1 MKRILFVDDEKNI
14 LDGVRRMLHAAR
26 NRWEMEFVTSGD
38 AALLAS
44 KERAFDVVVTDLRM
58 PGMDGAELLGL
69 IRDQYPGTARIVLSG
84 YSEPSLAA
92 RAAPV
97 AYRVLGKPCN
107 AKDLTDT
114 IERVCTLQD
123 LLCTPALRQIIGT
136 ITELPSWDSAYA
148 ALSTAL
154 RNPGTPIA
162 DVVEIIQQDVAM
174 SAKVLQL
181 VNSGFF
187 GLPQRAITLEHAVN
201 YLGLD
206 KIRTLALYSETFR
219 VFVPDAR
226 IPDSF
231 DRTTQQHSQRTAIIA
246 GALPLPR
253 ELREAACVAGLLHD
267 VGELVLASTMP
278 DEFCAVPAKMKNQGS
293 TRTDAE
299 EELLG
304 ISHAEIGAYLLGL
317 WGINDMVVEAVAHHH
332 HPTRITHTALDCSG
346 AVYLA
351 DLFAHELEIHPND
364 PQGEELRTAD
374 RKELQVLGV
383 LEQYSSFRAIAL
395 EALMQP
401 S

>member
-14 LDGVRRMLHAAR
+14 LDGVRRMLHTAR
-26 NRWEMEFVTSGD
+26 NRWEMEFVTSGG

-44 KERAFDVVVTDLRM
+44 KQRAFDVVVTDLRM
-58 PGMDGAELLGL
+58 PGMNGAELLGH
-69 IRDQYPGTARIVLSG
+69 IRDQFPGTARIVLSG
-84 YSEPSLAA
+84 YSEPALAA

-107 AKDLTDT
+107 AKELVDT

-136 ITELPSWDSAYA
+136 ITELPSWENAYA
-148 ALSTAL
+148 ALSAAL
-154 RNPGTPIA
+154 RNPATPIA

-187 GLPQRAITLEHAVN
+187 GLPQRAITVEHAVN

-226 IPDSF
+226 IPESF
-231 DRTTQQHSQRTAIIA
+231 ARNMQQHSQRTAIIA

-253 ELREAACVAGLLHD
+253 ELREAAFVAGLLHD

-278 DEFCAVPAKMKNQGS
+278 EELCIVLAKMEDQGS
-293 TRTDAE
+293 TRAEAE

-317 WGINDMVVEAVAHHH
+317 WGINEMVVEAVAHHH
-332 HPTRITHTALDCSG
+332 HPTRITHTALDCSS

-351 DLFAHELEIHPND
+351 NLLAHELENHPND
-364 PQGEELRTAD
+364 LQGEELLPAD
-374 RKELQVLGV
+374 RKALQVLGV
-383 LEQYSSFRAIAL
+383 LQQFASFRVIAL
-395 EALMQP
+395 EALN
-401 S
+401 

>member
-14 LDGVRRMLHAAR
+14 LDGVRRMLHTAR
-26 NRWEMEFVTSGD
+26 NRWEMEFVSSGD

-44 KERAFDVVVTDLRM
+44 KQRAFDVVVTDLRM
-58 PGMDGAELLGL
+58 PGMDGAELLGH
-69 IRDQYPGTARIVLSG
+69 IRDRFPGTARIVLSG
-84 YSEPSLAA
+84 YSEPALAA

-107 AKDLTDT
+107 AQELTDT
-114 IERVCTLQD
+114 IERVCALQD

-136 ITELPSWDSAYA
+136 ITELPSWESAYA
-148 ALSTAL
+148 ALSAAL
-154 RNPGTPIA
+154 RNPATPIA
-162 DVVEIIQQDVAM
+162 DVVEIIQRDVAM

-187 GLPQRAITLEHAVN
+187 GLPQRAITVEHAVN

-231 DRTTQQHSQRTAIIA
+231 GRTTQQHAQRTAIIA
-246 GALPLPR
+246 GALPRPR
-253 ELREAACVAGLLHD
+253 EIREAAFVAGLLHD

-278 DEFCAVPAKMKNQGS
+278 DEFCAVMAKMNEGS
-293 TRTDAE
+293 TRAEAE

-332 HPTRITHTALDCSG
+332 HPTRIAHTDMDCTS

-351 DLFAHELEIHPND
+351 NLLVHELEVHPND
-364 PQGEELRTAD
+364 PQGVEIRTAD
-374 RKELQVLGV
+374 RRNLEILGV
-383 LEQYSSFRAIAL
+383 LQRFSSFRAIAL
-395 EALMQP
+395 EALK
-401 S
+401 

>member
-1 MKRILFVDDEKNI
+1 MKRILFVDDEKNV

-38 AALLAS
+38 AALAAS
-44 KERAFDVVVTDLRM
+44 KERAFDVVVSDLRM
-58 PGMDGAELLGL
+58 PGMDGAELLGH
-69 IRDQYPGTARIVLSG
+69 IRDQFPGTARIILSG
-84 YSEPSLAA
+84 YSEPALAA

-107 AKDLTDT
+107 AKELADT

-136 ITELPSWDSAYA
+136 ITELPSWSSAYA

-162 DVVEIIQQDVAM
+162 DAVAIIQQDVAM

-187 GLPQRAITLEHAVN
+187 GLPQRATTLEHAVN

-219 VFVPDAR
+219 VFVPDIR

-231 DRTTQQHSQRTAIIA
+231 GATAQRHSQRTATIA
-246 GALPLPR
+246 GALPLAP
-253 ELREAACVAGLLHD
+253 ELREAAFVAGLLHD
-267 VGELVLASTMP
+267 VGKLVLASTMP
-278 DEFCAVPAKMKNQGS
+278 DAYCAVLAKMNDQGS
-293 TRTDAE
+293 TQAEAE

-317 WGINDMVVEAVAHHH
+317 WGINDMVVEAIAHHH
-332 HPTRITHTALDCSG
+332 HPTRVSHPDLDCSI

-351 DLFAHELEIHPND
+351 DLLADELEIHAND
-364 PQGEELRTAD
+364 PQGEELRAAD
-374 RKELQVLGV
+374 RKDLEILGV
-383 LEQYSSFRAIAL
+383 LQQYPSFRACAL
-395 EALMQP
+395 EALN
-401 S
+401 

>member
-1 MKRILFVDDEKNI
+1 MKRILFVDDEKNV

-26 NRWEMEFVTSGD
+26 NRWEMEFVTSGE
-38 AALLAS
+38 AALQAS
-44 KERAFDVVVTDLRM
+44 KKHAFDVVVSDLRM
-58 PGMDGAELLGL
+58 PGMDGAELLGH
-69 IRDQYPGTARIVLSG
+69 IRDQFPGTARVILSG
-84 YSEPSLAA
+84 YSEPALAA

-107 AKDLTDT
+107 AKELADT

-123 LLCTPALRQIIGT
+123 LLCTPALRQTIGA
-136 ITELPSWDSAYA
+136 ITELPSWESAYA
-148 ALSTAL
+148 ALSGAL
-154 RNPGTPIA
+154 RNPATPIA

-174 SAKVLQL
+174 SAEILQL

-187 GLPQRAITLEHAVN
+187 GLPQRAITVEHAVN

-206 KIRTLALYSETFR
+206 KIRALALYSETFR
-219 VFVPDAR
+219 IFVPDAR

-231 DRTTQQHSQRTAIIA
+231 GRTTQQHSQRTAIIA

-253 ELREAACVAGLLHD
+253 ELREAAFVAGLFHD
-267 VGELVLASTMP
+267 VGKLVLASTMP
-278 DEFCAVPAKMKNQGS
+278 DTFCAVLAKMNDQGF
-293 TRTDAE
+293 TQAEAE

-332 HPTRITHTALDCSG
+332 HPTRITHTALDCSS

-351 DLFAHELEIHPND
+351 NLLAHELEIHPND
-364 PQGEELRTAD
+364 PQGEELRTVD
-374 RKELQVLGV
+374 RKELEVLGF
-383 LEQYSSFRAIAL
+383 LQQFPSFRASAR
-395 EALMQP
+395 EAVN
-401 S
+401 

>member
-14 LDGVRRMLHAAR
+14 LEGVRRMLHAAR

-38 AALLAS
+38 AALAAS
-44 KERAFDVVVTDLRM
+44 KERAFDVVVSDLRM
-58 PGMDGAELLGL
+58 PGMDGAELLRH
-69 IRDQYPGTARIVLSG
+69 IRDQFPGTARIVLSG

-107 AKDLTDT
+107 AKELADT

-136 ITELPSWDSAYA
+136 LTELPSWSSAYA
-148 ALSTAL
+148 ALSAAL
-154 RNPGTPIA
+154 RNPLTPMG
-162 DVVEIIQQDVAM
+162 DVVNIIQQDFAM

-181 VNSGFF
+181 VNSGFL
-187 GLPQRAITLEHAVN
+187 GLPQRATALEHAVN

-219 VFVPDAR
+219 VFVPDVRMPALFGATAQR
-226 IPDSF
+226 
-231 DRTTQQHSQRTAIIA
+231 HSQRAATIA
-246 GALPLPR
+246 GALPLAP
-253 ELREAACVAGLLHD
+253 ELREAAFLAGLLHD
-267 VGELVLASTMP
+267 VGKLVLASTMP
-278 DEFCAVPAKMKNQGS
+278 DAYCAVLAKMNDQGS
-293 TRTDAE
+293 TQAEAE

-317 WGINDMVVEAVAHHH
+317 WGINDLVVEAIAHHH
-332 HPTRITHTALDCSG
+332 HPTRVSHPDLDCSI

-351 DLFAHELEIHPND
+351 DLLANELEIHAND
-364 PQGEELRTAD
+364 LQGEELRAAD
-374 RKELQVLGV
+374 RNDLEILGV
-383 LEQYSSFRAIAL
+383 LQQYPSLRARAL
-395 EALMQP
+395 EALN
-401 S
+401 

>member
-26 NRWEMEFVTSGD
+26 NRWEMEFVTSGE

-44 KERAFDVVVTDLRM
+44 KECPFDVVVSDLRM
-58 PGMDGAELLGL
+58 PGMDGAELLGH
-69 IRDQYPGTARIVLSG
+69 IRDQFPGTARIILSG
-84 YSEPSLAA
+84 YSEPALAA

-97 AYRVLGKPCN
+97 AYRVLAKPCN
-107 AKDLTDT
+107 AKELADT

-136 ITELPSWDSAYA
+136 ITELPSWSTAYA
-148 ALSTAL
+148 ALNAAL
-154 RNPGTPIA
+154 RNAGTPIA
-162 DVVEIIQQDVAM
+162 EVVEIIQQDVAM

-187 GLPQRAITLEHAVN
+187 GLPQKANTLEHAVN

-219 VFVPDAR
+219 IFVPDAR

-231 DRTTQQHSQRTAIIA
+231 GRITQQQSQRTAIIA
-246 GALPLPR
+246 GALPLPV
-253 ELREAACVAGLLHD
+253 ELREAAFVAGLLHD
-267 VGELVLASTMP
+267 VGKLVLASTMP
-278 DEFCAVPAKMKNQGS
+278 DTFSAVLAKMNGQGC
-293 TRTDAE
+293 TATEAE

-332 HPTRITHTALDCSG
+332 RPTRIRHTGLDCTG
-346 AVYLA
+346 GVFLAVL
-351 DLFAHELEIHPND
+351 LAHELEIHPD
-364 PQGEELRTAD
+364 DLHGDELRATD
-374 RKELQVLGV
+374 RKELEALGI
-383 LEQYSSFRAIAL
+383 LPQFSSFRATAL
-395 EALMQP
+395 EALNQQ
-401 S
+401 

>member
-14 LDGVRRMLHAAR
+14 LDGLRRMLHAAR
-26 NRWEMEFVTSGD
+26 NRWEMEFVTSGET
-38 AALLAS
+38 ALLAL

-58 PGMDGAELLGL
+58 PGMDGAELLGH
-69 IRDQYPGTARIVLSG
+69 IRDQFPGTARIILSG
-84 YSEPSLAA
+84 YSEPALAA

-97 AYRVLGKPCN
+97 AHRVLGKPCN
-107 AKDLTDT
+107 AKELADT

-123 LLCTPALRQIIGT
+123 RLCMPALRQIIGT
-136 ITELPSWDSAYA
+136 VTELPSWSSAYA
-148 ALSTAL
+148 ALNSAL
-154 RNPGTPIA
+154 RNAGTPIA

-174 SAKVLQL
+174 SAKILQL

-187 GLPQRAITLEHAVN
+187 GLPQKATSLDHAVN

-219 VFVPDAR
+219 VFVPDPR

-231 DRTTQQHSQRTAIIA
+231 SGTARQHSQRTAIIA
-246 GALPLPR
+246 GALPLPP
-253 ELREAACVAGLLHD
+253 ELREAAFVAGLLHD
-267 VGELVLASTMP
+267 VGKLVLASTMP
-278 DEFCAVPAKMKNQGS
+278 DAVCAVLAKMKDQGS
-293 TRTDAE
+293 TQTEAE

-317 WGINDMVVEAVAHHH
+317 WGINDLVVEAVAHHH
-332 HPTRITHTALDCSG
+332 HPTRIGHSALDCLG

-351 DLFAHELEIHPND
+351 NLLAHELEIHPND
-364 PQGEELRTAD
+364 PQGDELRAAD

-383 LEQYSSFRAIAL
+383 LQQFSSFRVIAL
-395 EALMQP
+395 EALN
-401 S
+401 